1 LVVEKGS
8 KMDNLVNRI
17 HRTIIEYRMLLDAIN
32 MYISSFES
40 PPGS

>member
-8 KMDNLVNRI
+8 KMDNVNRI

-32 MYISSFES
+32 MFIGSFES

>member
-8 KMDNLVNRI
+8 KMDNVNRI

-32 MYISSFES
+32 ISFEY